1 MSNVFNSGIL
11 VRKQERKKNM
21 FFVIMRKFLQMILFL
36 INGNAHYEKKDRLPK
51 KENYILVAQHRTW
64 LEPFYLAVAGSPKT
78 FSFMAKKE
86 LFKNPILVF
95 FLTHLNAFPVNREKP
110 GPSAIKIP
118 VKSLKNSQSSLIM
131 FPSGTRYSS
140 RLKGGVGLIAKMANV
155 KIVPAIYQGPLT
167 LGGLFKRKR
176 VVVRFGEPIDVSD
189 VKKMDK
195 EGIEEVE
202 HRLQNAF
209 DKLDEEIDST
219 NKSISNKK
227 DN

>member
-1 MSNVFNSGIL
+1 
-11 VRKQERKKNM
+11 
-21 FFVIMRKFLQMILFL
+21 
-36 INGNAHYEKKDRLPK
+36 
-51 KENYILVAQHRTW
+51 
-64 LEPFYLAVAGSPKT
+64 
-78 FSFMAKKE
+78 
-86 LFKNPILVF
+86 
-95 FLTHLNAFPVNREKP
+95 
-110 GPSAIKIP
+110 
-118 VKSLKNSQSSLIM
+118 M

-195 EGIEEVE
+195 AGIEEVE